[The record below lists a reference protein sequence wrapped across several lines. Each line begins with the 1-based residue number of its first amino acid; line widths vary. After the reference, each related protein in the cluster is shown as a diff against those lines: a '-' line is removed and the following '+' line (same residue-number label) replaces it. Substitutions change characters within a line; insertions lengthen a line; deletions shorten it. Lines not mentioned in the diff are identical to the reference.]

1 MGDYIYSTQE
11 KKIEYQQFTYR
22 IEEELMTKL
31 RKLSIQ
37 TNKNEFI
44 NESIKFTLDNLKIE

>member
-1 MGDYIYSTQE
+1 
-11 KKIEYQQFTYR
+11 
-22 IEEELMTKL
+22 MTKL

>member
-1 MGDYIYSTQE
+1 MCDYIYSTQE

>member
-1 MGDYIYSTQE
+1 
-11 KKIEYQQFTYR
+11 
-22 IEEELMTKL
+22 MTKL

-37 TNKNEFI
+37 TNKKEFI